1 VSSRCCFNSLRSPS
15 TRLTSVSPRAIKA
28 LGTEIKAAI
37 NAMALEAD
45 IVNLS
50 QILARDRVFGISV
63 GMPISIVKQRY
74 GEGIQVDGF
83 RLINYGYIELG
94 LYDDQEKVIHITL
107 LIGKY
112 KYIEIFKMKYDPSE
126 ILDMGSCVGALI
138 EKNIGVF
145 YIYNPF
151 VGDEYRSIC
160 TNLGDVYHFY
170 KSNKKYE
177 LNSIEVKYI

>member
-1 VSSRCCFNSLRSPS
+1 
-15 TRLTSVSPRAIKA
+15 
-28 LGTEIKAAI
+28 
-37 NAMALEAD
+37 MALEAD

-112 KYIEIFKMKYDPSE
+112 KYIESLNENYEQI
-126 ILDMGSCVGALI
+126 AQ
-138 EKNIGVF
+138 N
-145 YIYNPF
+145 
-151 VGDEYRSIC
+151 
-160 TNLGDVYHFY
+160 
-170 KSNKKYE
+170 YE
-177 LNSIEVKYI
+177 LMDLISFCDDAIGADNISVIRGIMNAA